1 MHQPTK
7 KLVYGQPAQMKFCSA
22 RKTFADFPIY
32 DAFRHNELDSHIDAN
47 RPGYQTSLINL
58 EASMLEKIGSYD
70 AKTKLPEILRRVEAG
85 ESFTITNRGKPVAD
99 IVPSRT
105 GNHLKIQSAIDD
117 ILAVKKH
124 SASDEMLAQLREAG
138 RK

>member
-1 MHQPTK
+1 
-7 KLVYGQPAQMKFCSA
+7 
-22 RKTFADFPIY
+22 
-32 DAFRHNELDSHIDAN
+32 
-47 RPGYQTSLINL
+47 
-58 EASMLEKIGSYD
+58 MLEKIGSYD

-105 GNHLKIQSAIDD
+105 GNHVKIQNAIGD
-117 ILAVKKH
+117 ILAAQKH

-138 RK
+138 HK